1 MVRRDWG
8 RAGWLG
14 FDGKVLELASSET
27 NMRLSNNKYLVNR
40 SLGVTAGVAL
50 ELAEELKN

>member
-14 FDGKVLELASSET
+14 FDGKVLELASSEA